1 MRMPPPGVTH
11 AILEPGDRAAP
22 LTLAPATEERREEA
36 ADAYGFSTA
45 QPTPQQRDAAIA
57 RLAPGAPERQLW
69 DDLAALPP
77 AADNGFLAA
86 AHALGDQNG
95 ALVDAMRSRTAL
107 PAGVARDAA
116 ADATVAWQNGEPY
129 GARTPLR
136 APADGRLR
144 LQLVNRDG
152 FEREIEVLALHGRR
166 PLAVDDWGGF
176 AWKRLDTAKLDA
188 RDARTRSV
196 DVPAGTFA
204 LWIGDPAGGGQAG
217 TVIEVENEPR
227 RESVRMG
234 SDGSLP
240 THAAFAPDG
249 DLWITLAGSDEIVRM
264 SPSARL
270 GESRRATLRIPG
282 GAHEPTSEA
291 TPQGPLDIAVDHRG
305 IVWATLSGGNAI
317 ARIDPAQVADGT
329 DRGIKT
335 YPLPPCGKDECG
347 PVLGAPA
354 DDPPTRAPLQLALSA
369 DADGN
374 ALVWFTES
382 ATNRVGLL
390 RAAPDGREL
399 GQSHFSCECTAPLG
413 IALGAE
419 GDVWFT
425 EGVDNR
431 IGKLTP
437 DVTDVGS
444 VDAATLRHFNI
455 PSAVSVLDP
464 ELSPTEVR
472 TSAPHSVAVDHRG
485 LVWFTEEATGKVARL
500 DPAAA
505 VPGKTAGIAELE
517 LPRTAFGA
525 AAHPADFAIDRKG
538 TLFWADEYGDS
549 VGVVETAG
557 GPEAWRTRSPLRVS
571 APRSLTDSPVLDPAG
586 NLFVV
591 ETGANVL
598 TRISG
603 VGAGEPLP
611 SAPPRVELDL
621 GADRV
626 TVEGLQT
633 TSAVD
638 VSIERNGRDHRAGAG
653 PRPGRRATHRHRL
666 ALGRG
671 CRRTATRRRRP
682 PRDGGR
688 RGGAAGARRR
698 PRGPPYA
705 RGPRGPRRAR
715 AERDRGRRR
724 ADRRPRCPRRRR
736 CAHGRLCRPSRALRR
751 AGAARRRRGARVAG
765 RRRAHRRPRGSGRAR
780 RHRHA
785 ARPGRRAA
793 GPARPGGDPATGR
806 RAGAGE
812 PPTCAVVPGP
822 AVAHGQRPALRHPA
836 ARPLRA

>member
-1 MRMPPPGVTH
+1 MR
-11 AILEPGDRAAP
+11 
-22 LTLAPATEERREEA
+22 
-36 ADAYGFSTA
+36 
-45 QPTPQQRDAAIA
+45 
-57 RLAPGAPERQLW
+57 
-69 DDLAALPP
+69 
-77 AADNGFLAA
+77 
-86 AHALGDQNG
+86 
-95 ALVDAMRSRTAL
+95 
-107 PAGVARDAA
+107 
-116 ADATVAWQNGEPY
+116 
-129 GARTPLR
+129 
-136 APADGRLR
+136 
-144 LQLVNRDG
+144 
-152 FEREIEVLALHGRR
+152 
-166 PLAVDDWGGF
+166 
-176 AWKRLDTAKLDA
+176 
-188 RDARTRSV
+188 
-196 DVPAGTFA
+196 
-204 LWIGDPAGGGQAG
+204 
-217 TVIEVENEPR
+217 
-227 RESVRMG
+227 
-234 SDGSLP
+234 
-240 THAAFAPDG
+240 
-249 DLWITLAGSDEIVRM
+249 
-264 SPSARL
+264 
-270 GESRRATLRIPG
+270 
-282 GAHEPTSEA
+282 
-291 TPQGPLDIAVDHRG
+291 
-305 IVWATLSGGNAI
+305 
-317 ARIDPAQVADGT
+317 
-329 DRGIKT
+329 
-335 YPLPPCGKDECG
+335 

-638 VSIERNGRDHRAGAG
+638 VSIERDGRITARPPGLVPAGGRLTVTGSRWEGAADALRPGDVVRLATAGDEAALRVRAAGLEARRTPAGLEGRAVQGPSAIVAGVELIGAPGVRAAVDARTGGFAVPAARFAGLEPRGVAVELAWPGAAVRTVAPVAADEPDDIGTPPGPGAQPPAQPAPAATPQPAAEPAPVSRPRARWCPARLWLTASGRRFDIPLLGRSVREVRACLGTPVARSVRGGRERLRFGAG
-653 PRPGRRATHRHRL
+653 LELTAVRGRVTALTITRAPWSSAPGGLRVGAPAASIGRAL
-666 ALGRG
+666 PA
-671 CRRTATRRRRP
+671 ATRRG
-682 PRDGGR
+682 RDRHAVVRLAGGGR
-688 RGGAAGARRR
+688 ALVVVRL
-698 PRGPPYA
+698 
-705 RGPRGPRRAR
+705 
-715 AERDRGRRR
+715 DR
-724 ADRRPRCPRRRR
+724 
-736 CAHGRLCRPSRALRR
+736 
-751 AGAARRRRGARVAG
+751 ARVARITVG
-765 RRRAHRRPRGSGRAR
+765 
-780 RHRHA
+780 
-785 ARPGRRAA
+785 
-793 GPARPGGDPATGR
+793 T
-806 RAGAGE
+806 
-812 PPTCAVVPGP
+812 
-822 AVAHGQRPALRHPA
+822 
-836 ARPLRA
+836 